1 MIITDEFKKNTS
13 KKVIKDML
21 ANIDDIVT
29 KEIVSD
35 EDELVS
41 DDFDFLATLE
51 LEGYYL
57 LPDGEF
63 DFGDTGSNGIKLVDV
78 SPLDTKEG
86 FKRSLIKSLNE
97 ILAELQ
103 ENPIT

>member
-1 MIITDEFKKNTS
+1 MFITDEFKKNTS
-13 KKVIKDML
+13 KNVIKDML
-21 ANIDDIVT
+21 ANIDDIAA
-29 KEIVSD
+29 KEVVSD

-41 DDFDFLATLE
+41 DDFDFLTTLE

-86 FKRSLIKSLNE
+86 FKRSLTKSLND
-97 ILAELQ
+97 ILAEL
-103 ENPIT
+103 

>member
-97 ILAELQ
+97 ILAEL
-103 ENPIT
+103 

>member
-13 KKVIKDML
+13 KKVIKDMI

-29 KEIVSD
+29 KKIVSD

-41 DDFDFLATLE
+41 DDFDFLTTLE

-63 DFGDTGSNGIKLVDV
+63 DFGDTGSNGIKLADV

-97 ILAELQ
+97 ILSEL
-103 ENPIT
+103 